1 MQIRDIPKG
10 TLVVVRWK
18 DILWA
23 EQHVRDEDIERTS
36 PMFETVGKWVGAKR
50 GLVVIKPEWGLMTDY
65 EEYEGEAG
73 QTSQIMPAGCIEAIY
88 ECKIGKR
95 IYKSPPIKDEVSTVK
110 DGTSLAGTSGE
121 RDETKP
127 TPGR

>member
-23 EQHVRDEDIERTS
+23 EHPVRDEDIERTC
-36 PMFETVGKWVGAKR
+36 PIFETVGRWVGAKR
-50 GLVVIKPEWGLMTDY
+50 GLIVLKPEWGLMKDY
-65 EEYEGEAG
+65 DEYEGEAG

-95 IYKSPPIKDEVSTVK
+95 IYKAPTIKDEVETT
-110 DGTSLAGTSGE
+110 DGASLAGTS
-121 RDETKP
+121 RVSDQAKP
-127 TPGR
+127 APGR